1 MKIYSNKYDLNFL
14 YFLYYCLFFILLLLL
29 LFKGC
34 SKTRDPNTIDFWSM
48 GAEGEHIQKLMPE
61 FEKCTGIKVKVQSIP
76 WTAAHEKLLT
86 AYAGN
91 STPDI
96 CQLGNT
102 WVPEFVALNA
112 IEKLNNWVDSSNVIN
127 RGNYFSG
134 IWETNIIDSVLYG
147 IPWYVDTRV
156 MFYRRDLL
164 SQVGYDK
171 FPTTWEELLDASQKL
186 VRSKKA
192 TYGILLPVNE
202 WAGPVILGLQ
212 NGSSLLKDNNCY
224 GNFSGM
230 EFREAFDFFLT
241 FYREKLCPLG
251 MTQVTNI
258 YQGFEEGYFA
268 MLITG
273 PWNIGEFFHRLPQ
286 DFHEKWATAP
296 LPSPS
301 AEKPGSSLA
310 GGSSLVIFK
319 KSNKKEAAWKLL
331 EYLSEPKT
339 QSKFYKLTGDLPA
352 RVEAWEDSA
361 FVNNPYTKTFHLQ
374 LQHVK
379 TTPKIPEWE
388 QIALK
393 VQQYVESAGY
403 EELSADDALKALDC
417 DINVILEKRRWLLGI
432 ADK

>member
-1 MKIYSNKYDLNFL
+1 VS
-14 YFLYYCLFFILLLLL
+14 
-29 LFKGC
+29 
-34 SKTRDPNTIDFWSM
+34 
-48 GAEGEHIQKLMPE
+48 
-61 FEKCTGIKVKVQSIP
+61 
-76 WTAAHEKLLT
+76 
-86 AYAGN
+86 
-91 STPDI
+91 
-96 CQLGNT
+96 
-102 WVPEFVALNA
+102 LNA
-112 IEKLNNWVDSSNVIN
+112 IEELNNWVDNSNVIN
-127 RGNYFSG
+127 RRNYFSG

-164 SQVGYDK
+164 SQVGYDQ

-186 VRSKKA
+186 VQSKKA

-202 WAGPVILGLQ
+202 WAGPVILGMQ

-224 GNFSGM
+224 GNFSGRK
-230 EFREAFDFFLT
+230 FKEAFNFFLT
-241 FYREKLCPLG
+241 FYRKKLCPLG
-251 MTQVTNI
+251 MTQVSNI
-258 YQGFEEGYFA
+258 YQGFEEGFFA

-273 PWNIGEFFHRLPQ
+273 PWNIGEFSHRLPK
-286 DFHEKWATAP
+286 DFDEKWATAP

-301 AEKPGSSLA
+301 AEKIGSSLA

-319 KSNKKEAAWKLL
+319 KSNKKEAVWKLL

-352 RVEAWEDSA
+352 RVEAWEDSS
-361 FVNNPYTKTFHLQ
+361 FINNPYTNAFHQQ

-403 EELSADDALKALDC
+403 EELSADDALKALDS
-417 DINVILEKRRWLLGI
+417 DINVILEKRRWLLGLS
-432 ADK
+432 D